1 MKRLLPLLLSCALLA
16 GCGAGQ
22 ASPSAGTEADTQYF
36 FAMDTIMSITAYD
49 GDTSAALVAAQ
60 QEVNRLEALWS
71 RTRPESDVSRLNDH
85 AGDGTAVPIQPETAR
100 LLETAAAAARES
112 GLAFD
117 PVLAPVMDAWGFGL
131 TESETTAVHRVPSQE
146 ELSAL
151 LPLTRDLPQVA
162 AGEDGSYTAALP
174 LTGQAADLG
183 GIAKGASA
191 AYVVDALTAHG
202 VENAILSLGGN
213 ITALGCR
220 PDGRPFQVLVTD
232 PLASEDGYL
241 CTIALEGGLTCSTS
255 GGYERY
261 FESDGVTY
269 HHIID
274 PSTGYPAQSGLLSV
288 TTVAADPAL
297 ADAWS
302 TALFVLGP
310 DRALELWR
318 SGEGTVAGMELILVT
333 QDQQVYVTQGLEE
346 GLQFHGEEAGYTYEI
361 VRR

>member
-16 GCGAGQ
+16 AAARGRPPPPPARMPTPSIS
-22 ASPSAGTEADTQYF
+22 SPWTPSCP
-36 FAMDTIMSITAYD
+36 ITAYD

-100 LLETAAAAARES
+100 LLETAAAAAQES

-131 TESETTAVHRVPSQE
+131 TESETTAVHRVPSQG

-151 LPLTRDLPQVA
+151 LPLTRTFPRSPL
-162 AGEDGSYTAALP
+162 GEDGSYTRRPPTHRAGGRPGGHRQGGLGRLCGGCPHRPRGGERHPLP
-174 LTGQAADLG
+174 GGQHHRPG
-183 GIAKGASA
+183 P
-191 AYVVDALTAHG
+191 
-202 VENAILSLGGN
+202 
-213 ITALGCR
+213 R
-220 PDGRPFQVLVTD
+220 PDGQPFRVLVTD

-302 TALFVLGP
+302 TALFVLGR

-333 QDQQVYVTQGLEE
+333 QDQQGLCHPGPGGGSSVPRRGG
-346 GLQFHGEEAGYTYEI
+346 GLHL
-361 VRR
+361 